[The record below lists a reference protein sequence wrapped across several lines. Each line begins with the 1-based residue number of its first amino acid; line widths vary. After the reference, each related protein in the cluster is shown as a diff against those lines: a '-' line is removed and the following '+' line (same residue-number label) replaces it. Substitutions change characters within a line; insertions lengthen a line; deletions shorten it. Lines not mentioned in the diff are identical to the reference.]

1 MNTIEKISKTQ
12 IRKIGQSI
20 RENLISENE
29 LNIFNAYRN
38 IYIEVMEY
46 FVNSIKDKL
55 PKPLFIARRLKRLE
69 SIKIKL
75 QRFPQMELDRIQ
87 DIGGTRAVFKN
98 LNEVKEYIKN
108 IKQIN
113 DIPFKL
119 IKENNYISNPK
130 DDGYRSYHLIFECLL
145 ENLKGYKVELQI
157 RDLKQHYW
165 ATAIEIL
172 ALINQNNNIKIGK
185 AEEFYK
191 KFFFLSSKLLHNEIN
206 SIEIDE
212 LKRLNKEYKIL
223 DILKGFSLAFNHIDT
238 AIENLI
244 YIIYIDYIEK
254 TVNINP
260 FHKNNIKV
268 ASILYKELEKQN
280 NINAVLIDTSDIKN
294 LELAYPNYFGD
305 AREFIK
311 IIEIFI

>member
-1 MNTIEKISKTQ
+1 MEKISKTK
-12 IRKIGQSI
+12 IRKIGKSI
-20 RENLISENE
+20 KNNLINEEE
-29 LNIFNAYRN
+29 LNIFNIYRN
-38 IYIEVMEY
+38 IYIEVMEQ
-46 FVNSIKDKL
+46 FVNSIKNKL

-113 DIPFKL
+113 DIPFKI
-119 IKENNYISNPK
+119 IKENDYISNPK
-130 DDGYRSYHLIFECLL
+130 NDGYRSYHLIFECLL

-157 RDLKQHYW
+157 RDLRQHYW
-165 ATAIEIL
+165 ATAVEIL

-191 KFFFLSSKLLHNEIN
+191 RFFFLISKLLHNEIN
-206 SIEIDE
+206 DTEING
-212 LKRLNKEYKIL
+212 LKIL
-223 DILKGFSLAFNHIDT
+223 NDKHKILEILKGFSLAFNNIDT

-244 YIIYIDYIEK
+244 YIIYIDYSNK

-268 ASILYKELEKQN
+268 ASILYKELEKQKD
-280 NINAVLIDTSDIKN
+280 INAVLIDTTDIKN

-305 AREFIK
+305 AKEFIK
-311 IIEIFI
+311 IVKNFLK

>member
-20 RENLISENE
+20 RKNLINENE

-130 DDGYRSYHLIFECLL
+130 DDGYRSYHLIFECL
-145 ENLKGYKVELQI
+145 
-157 RDLKQHYW
+157 
-165 ATAIEIL
+165 
-172 ALINQNNNIKIGK
+172 
-185 AEEFYK
+185 
-191 KFFFLSSKLLHNEIN
+191 
-206 SIEIDE
+206 
-212 LKRLNKEYKIL
+212 
-223 DILKGFSLAFNHIDT
+223 
-238 AIENLI
+238 
-244 YIIYIDYIEK
+244 
-254 TVNINP
+254 
-260 FHKNNIKV
+260 
-268 ASILYKELEKQN
+268 
-280 NINAVLIDTSDIKN
+280 
-294 LELAYPNYFGD
+294 
-305 AREFIK
+305 
-311 IIEIFI
+311 

>member
-1 MNTIEKISKTQ
+1 MEKISKTK
-12 IRKIGQSI
+12 IRKIGKSI
-20 RENLISENE
+20 KNNLINEEE
-29 LNIFNAYRN
+29 LNIFNIYRN
-38 IYIEVMEY
+38 IYIEVMEQ
-46 FVNSIKDKL
+46 FVNSIKNKL

-113 DIPFKL
+113 DIPFKI
-119 IKENNYISNPK
+119 IKENDYISNPK
-130 DDGYRSYHLIFECLL
+130 NDGYRSYHLIFECLL
-145 ENLKGYKVELQI
+145 ENLKGYKIELQI
-157 RDLKQHYW
+157 RDLRQHYW
-165 ATAIEIL
+165 ATAVEIL
-172 ALINQNNNIKIGK
+172 GLINQNNNIKIGK

-191 KFFFLSSKLLHNEIN
+191 RFFFLTSKLLHNEIN
-206 SIEIDE
+206 DTEINE
-212 LKRLNKEYKIL
+212 LKILNDKHKIL
-223 DILKGFSLAFNHIDT
+223 EILKGFSLAFNNIDT

-244 YIIYIDYIEK
+244 YIIYIDYSNK

-268 ASILYKELEKQN
+268 ASILYKELEKQKD
-280 NINAVLIDTSDIKN
+280 INAVLIDTTDIKN

-305 AREFIK
+305 AKEFIK
-311 IIEIFI
+311 IVKNFLK